1 MKVRVHAGR
10 CQGHNNC
17 IRLSPEL
24 FDMDRDGYAVV
35 RGDGTVPAAL
45 REVAA
50 LAVANCPE
58 AAIELD
64 KDAGKD

>member
-1 MKVRVHAGR
+1 MKVHVQAGR

-17 IRLSPEL
+17 MRLSPEL
-24 FDMDRDGYAVV
+24 FDIDQDGYAVV

-64 KDAGKD
+64 EDADRG

>member
-1 MKVRVHAGR
+1 MKVQVHASR

-17 IRLSPEL
+17 VRLSPEL
-24 FDMDRDGYAVV
+24 FEMDPDGYAHV

-45 REVAA
+45 HEVAE

-64 KDAGKD
+64 TDAGKD